1 MRNNPVPQPP
11 GEADIFQETDAMMR
25 KRAQYFASRRCAP
38 PAAGCLRHGPWEGLR
53 EFHGPR
59 PKIGHSKRLARRISP
74 ISPKLLGWERFF
86 MHLADV
92 AGNVQ
97 RVPNEPVP
105 LKRHPQGVTGG
116 HTYSDILKELD
127 RLRNSK
133 AMKGCSRLLQLVTF
147 VVEATLKGEQG
158 HLKETT
164 IGVFVFGRSPDYNPK
179 VDTIVRSQAWRLR
192 AKLKAYYAS
201 EGLHDPVIIDLP
213 VGQYV
218 PVFRR
223 GCRNCD

>member
-1 MRNNPVPQPP
+1 L
-11 GEADIFQETDAMMR
+11 
-25 KRAQYFASRRCAP
+25 ASGA
-38 PAAGCLRHGPWEGLR
+38 
-53 EFHGPR
+53 
-59 PKIGHSKRLARRISP
+59 LARARQIARLRPENRSLEALTGRISP
-74 ISPKLLGWERFF
+74 IPLKLLGPESFF
-86 MHLADV
+86 MHLGGV

-97 RVPNEPVP
+97 RAPKEPVL
-105 LKRHPQGVTGG
+105 LKRHPQSVTGG
-116 HTYSDILKELD
+116 HSYSDILKELD
-127 RLRNSK
+127 RIRNSK
-133 AMKGCSRLLQLVTF
+133 ALKGCDRLVQLVTF
-147 VVEATLKGEQG
+147 VVEATLKGEQA

-201 EGLHDPVIIDLP
+201 EGLHDPLIIDLP

-223 GCRNCD
+223 GSRNKD